1 MRFKLVACAVGA
13 LVAVAGLS
21 SKADASVSASFT
33 AFCSVFNNYNGYTQG
48 SAGANNCGNQVKTG
62 SADNGDRAGQ
72 AFNYPTGRGDA
83 EGMYSGNDDVGDIRT
98 ITGNSSL
105 VELSKVNNP
114 TSGSDVTTYG
124 TLSVNVSQSSSN
136 SSPFAGQGGTW
147 TFTSNGT
154 PVTPAYI
161 VVKAGT
167 TFTVWAISAI
177 TNGSW
182 STEGIVVGYNKNFA
196 NWSHVSLYGTLSE
209 VPLPAAL
216 PLLASGLAGLGVA
229 ARRRRAAHT
238 S

>member
-136 SSPFAGQGGTW
+136 SLLPRWPASAVA
-147 TFTSNGT
+147 TSMLQSKSSTIGRYSF
-154 PVTPAYI
+154 PAQSR
-161 VVKAGT
+161 VQVH
-167 TFTVWAISAI
+167 FL
-177 TNGSW
+177 GSQ
-182 STEGIVVGYNKNFA
+182 A
-196 NWSHVSLYGTLSE
+196 
-209 VPLPAAL
+209 
-216 PLLASGLAGLGVA
+216 
-229 ARRRRAAHT
+229 
-238 S
+238 